1 MQITFTFSRRNV
13 SLQWIKEETRG
24 FDLPCSPHH
33 FNGCQNNGQHHS
45 RSIHHSRSY
54 ITPGAT
60 SHQKQHQSRND
71 ITPGATSFQK
81 QHYSRS
87 KIFPT
92 VPHLFSSSITSSI
105 IVTPA
110 EANTPAVNVTAAFPI
125 KEAMTITLRSP
136 FISVGLTNTA
146 VLSMQLPP
154 TLRRYSSPW
163 WILSTWSPKLHHTN
177 YARRSIIHQTPMQQ
191 SAPLPISHLSGL
203 HHLRSARHISTFF
216 MIVKPILHLRG
227 QNKIARPHKHSAPWT
242 YTNIIP
248 VKLPR
253 SFYHAFRI
261 ASIFQPRPSP
271 PPFCLILIMSQH
283 EWS

>member
-45 RSIHHSRSY
+45 RSIHHSRSF

-60 SHQKQHQSRND
+60 SLQKQHHARKD

-92 VPHLFSSSITSSI
+92 VPHPFSSPITFSI

-125 KEAMTITLRSP
+125 KEAMTITLRFCRCSYP
-136 FISVGLTNTA
+136 QHSGGTRHHGGYCQHGLRNSITQIMPVALSYIRPPCSSRLHFQYHISV
-146 VLSMQLPP
+146 V
-154 TLRRYSSPW
+154 
-163 WILSTWSPKLHHTN
+163 
-177 YARRSIIHQTPMQQ
+177 SIISEALAT
-191 SAPLPISHLSGL
+191 SAHFS
-203 HHLRSARHISTFF
+203 
-216 MIVKPILHLRG
+216 
-227 QNKIARPHKHSAPWT
+227 
-242 YTNIIP
+242 
-248 VKLPR
+248 
-253 SFYHAFRI
+253 
-261 ASIFQPRPSP
+261 
-271 PPFCLILIMSQH
+271 
-283 EWS
+283 